1 MDAGCGSGEN
11 LMEIILNYP
20 KAKIIGIDNHKPDLN
35 NAKKRFLDKA
45 KFLYGDC
52 LNMEIK
58 SETIDI
64 VLSNQVIEH
73 ITRYEKYLHELKRIL
88 KSNGIL
94 ILSTPNFHN
103 PKNILLK
110 LFFKKPIMR
119 WENNQD
125 LPPEKYR
132 GHVKEFF
139 EEELITLF
147 QKNNFK
153 LLDSQPITPKP
164 SLKGNV
170 PFILYRFLEYL
181 FYIITKPFV
190 SRGYGKNHNMI
201 FKKV

>member
-1 MDAGCGSGEN
+1 MKIIPKIKSSLKGYENINKVINLELLNKYAESDDFTLVDAGCGSGEN

-35 NAKKRFLDKA
+35 NAKKRFSDKA

-110 LFFKKPIMR
+110 LFLK
-119 WENNQD
+119 NQ
-125 LPPEKYR
+125 L
-132 GHVKEFF
+132 
-139 EEELITLF
+139 
-147 QKNNFK
+147 
-153 LLDSQPITPKP
+153 
-164 SLKGNV
+164 
-170 PFILYRFLEYL
+170 
-181 FYIITKPFV
+181 
-190 SRGYGKNHNMI
+190 
-201 FKKV
+201 